1 MQIISLSSACADES
15 TDEDEQTSQVRLSI
29 KGQKQLADKR
39 VKRRTTFKRIQ
50 RSAKME
56 IIKYSF
62 KSTKLCFL
70 FVCETTK
77 CEEYRIIFNYGDDLR
92 QDHLTTY
99 YFDESNVAEGSIDI
113 DSGVRE
119 VNVYVDQGAHE
130 IHANAN
136 QSVNSRR
143 PYHFIIPR
151 NWTSRK
157 V

>member
-1 MQIISLSSACADES
+1 M
-15 TDEDEQTSQVRLSI
+15 EDEQTSQVRLSI
-29 KGQKQLADKR
+29 KGQKQLVDKR

-62 KSTKLCFL
+62 KIVLS
-70 FVCETTK
+70 
-77 CEEYRIIFNYGDDLR
+77 D
-92 QDHLTTY
+92 
-99 YFDESNVAEGSIDI
+99 VAEGSIDI

-143 PYHFIIPR
+143 PCHFIIPR